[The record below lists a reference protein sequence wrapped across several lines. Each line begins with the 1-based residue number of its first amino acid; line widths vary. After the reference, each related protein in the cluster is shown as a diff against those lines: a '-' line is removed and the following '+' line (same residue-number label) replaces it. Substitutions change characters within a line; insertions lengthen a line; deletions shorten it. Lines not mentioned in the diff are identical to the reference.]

1 MSKNR
6 LFGLIAGII
15 VAVVMLGA
23 SVHATAGAGH
33 DASSCVVCA
42 LCEHLN
48 ALFN

>member
-6 LFGLIAGII
+6 VFGLVAGVV
-15 VAVVMLGA
+15 VAIVMLGA
-23 SVHATAGAGH
+23 SVHATAGPGH
-33 DASSCVVCA
+33 DAGSCIACM